1 MADRSLK
8 RRAIADKL
16 SADIARLEKEIVD
29 RRKNLVEARERLV
42 ARRVARAY
50 IGGAA
55 QVDASGF
62 AAWSRH
68 VPAIARAVGQ
78 LERLRRRL
86 PAALEKADSAAM
98 LAREERERR
107 ARINAAN
114 EGLMRR
120 LDALAAA
127 APTIDARWAQERL
140 QEAKRIKALQKKLAR
155 RAAKRAPER
164 PDWMRKPVKLPA
176 PIRQPD
182 LTIETEKGDDTA
194 LVERPGLLPGTY
206 TVMDPRRLHR
216 LLDRP
221 RTPEVWTAA
230 YVGVRLIE
238 AHRVLMKTPSAIYPK
253 GYGAAWPLYKV
264 EASEAANL
272 PGLRTSVRVAP
283 SADAVARMHEA
294 IAWPMQFLSNR
305 PGAAADVN
313 WWAQEAAWDQLEFD
327 SRSAPWEAL
336 QIIATAFNAAKEVVR

>member
-29 RRKNLVEARERLV
+29 RRKHLVEARERLV

-206 TVMDPRRLHR
+206 TVMDPRRLR
-216 LLDRP
+216 KLLDRP
-221 RTPEVWTAA
+221 STPKVWTATYTGA
-230 YVGVRLIE
+230 RLIE
-238 AHRVLMKTPSAIYPK
+238 AHRVLMKTPAAIYPK
-253 GYGAAWPLYKV
+253 GYGAAWPLYKA
-264 EASEAANL
+264 EASEAAG
-272 PGLRTSVRVAP
+272 PGLRQPIRFAP
-283 SADAVARMHEA
+283 SADAVARCSEA

-305 PGAAADVN
+305 PDLAADVN
-313 WWAQEAAWDQLEFD
+313 WWALEAAWDQLEFD

-336 QIIATAFNAAKEVVR
+336 QIIATALNAAKEPVT

>member
-1 MADRSLK
+1 MADRALK

-16 SADIARLEKEIVD
+16 SADVARLEKEIAD
-29 RRKNLVEARERLV
+29 RRKHLVEARERMV
-42 ARRVARAY
+42 ARRVAKAY
-50 IGGAA
+50 IGGAN

-127 APTIDARWAQERL
+127 APAIDARWAQERV

-155 RAAKRAPER
+155 RAAKGAPER
-164 PDWMRKPVKLPA
+164 PEWIRKPVKLPD
-176 PIRQPD
+176 PIKQPD
-182 LTIETEKGDDTA
+182 LTIEPEKSDV
-194 LVERPGLLPGTY
+194 LVQRAGLLPGTY
-206 TVMDPRRLHR
+206 TIMDPRRLHR

-221 RTPEVWTAA
+221 STPDVWTAS

-238 AHRVLMKTPSAIYPK
+238 AHRVLMRTPAAIYPK
-253 GYGAAWPLYKV
+253 GHRAAWPLYKA
-264 EASEAANL
+264 EASEV
-272 PGLRTSVRVAP
+272 PTGSRPPRFAP
-283 SADAVARMHEA
+283 SADAVARMNEA

-313 WWAQEAAWDQLEFD
+313 WWAQDAAWDQMEFD
-327 SRSAPWEAL
+327 SRSAPWVELQVIADAL
-336 QIIATAFNAAKEVVR
+336 NAAKEVVR